1 MKHAAES
8 SATCCQMACKLI
20 GRACAGQL
28 LGKINWRIP
37 KGKNDF
43 IERNTIQKFK
53 QVCHLMLLLL

>member
-1 MKHAAES
+1 M
-8 SATCCQMACKLI
+8 SASHRGLLMWHPS
-20 GRACAGQL
+20 AGQL

-53 QVCHLMLLLL
+53 QAR